1 MFASKDQLGTNK
13 IKKQLVK
20 RARLNEQV
28 AKKAFDEA
36 WST

>member
-1 MFASKDQLGTNK
+1 MFVSKDQIGTYK
-13 IKKQLVK
+13 IEKQLAK